1 MRQYFVFWM
10 DTVKKIAKSQYLHY
24 AEPVGVGIVPFIFYI
39 AL

>member
-24 AEPVGVGIVPFIFYI
+24 AEPVGVGIVPLISYI

>member
-1 MRQYFVFWM
+1 MTPSSASWT
-10 DTVKKIAKSQYLHY
+10 DVKRKIAKSQYLHY